1 MVKPH
6 PHENIDETKSLI
18 KNKKNNIMILHKN
31 EDIRELIR
39 ICDIFIS
46 FASSSMIDALIAKK
60 LCICPMFSGWPF
72 SNGYVES
79 KTVLIPKNDKDVK
92 KIFRSI
98 SVKKINNLKESF
110 KKTNEIFKKIS
121 SNSNGDAEKKF
132 LYFENYLKSNLNY
145 D

>member
-1 MVKPH
+1 
-6 PHENIDETKSLI
+6 
-18 KNKKNNIMILHKN
+18 
-31 EDIRELIR
+31 
-39 ICDIFIS
+39 
-46 FASSSMIDALIAKK
+46 MIDALIAKK

-98 SVKKINNLKESF
+98 SVKKINNLKESLQKNRMKF
-110 KKTNEIFKKIS
+110 LNKIS
-121 SNSNGDAEKKF
+121 SNSNGDAEKKISS
-132 LYFENYLKSNLNY
+132 LILKIISKSNLNY